1 MNRMVAGLSLVPVGL
16 LLTVLGLL
24 FSNDLGRYKYV
35 LLSGAVF
42 VLLCSI
48 LLILLSLIRKS

>member
-48 LLILLSLIRKS
+48 LLILLSPIRKS